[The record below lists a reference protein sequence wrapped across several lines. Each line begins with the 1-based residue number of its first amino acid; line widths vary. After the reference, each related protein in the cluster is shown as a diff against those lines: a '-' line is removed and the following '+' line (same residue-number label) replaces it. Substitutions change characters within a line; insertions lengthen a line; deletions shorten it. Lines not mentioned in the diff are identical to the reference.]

1 MNNLVLI
8 VGNGL
13 TIDLLKCISKTEDI
27 NTKNLFRNGDKVEWP
42 DGSNEKGFLSYKR
55 CKNLWNLGTRP
66 SMNDNEAQELV
77 EEIISCANTIPKNML
92 DDKSEN
98 IYVNAYFE
106 LVAYI
111 KQLFIMYNKKVSEED
126 LSSSN
131 IINWGWYK
139 LIKRAYNSAEY
150 ERIYIIT
157 YNYDIYLERVLKV
170 HNIPFDIVGIEEND
184 NKVKIV
190 KPHGSISFCHK
201 SINDKDT
208 YDIKRSSV
216 LYEAELNDF
225 EVRYERLDENYS
237 VYALIPPSG
246 DSTRMLFKWAEEM
259 RMKEKEI
266 IKTLQEDDKIIVSGL
281 SYWHVDRKE
290 IDDILTSIGAKSNVY
305 MVNPNPPKVLNAVLS
320 CIFDNYILYTGSEEI
335 GEIYGSF

>member
-13 TIDLLKCISKTEDI
+13 TIDLLKCISKIEDI

-55 CKNLWNLGTRP
+55 CKNLWNLGARP

-290 IDDILTSIGAKSNVY
+290 IDDILTTIGAKSNVY

-335 GEIYGSF
+335 GELL

>member
-1 MNNLVLI
+1 MSNLVLL

-13 TIDLLKCISKTEDI
+13 TVDLMNCISKLEKI

-42 DGSNEKGFLSYKR
+42 DGSNEKGFLSYKHCR
-55 CKNLWNLGTRP
+55 NLWNLGARP
-66 SMNDNEAQELV
+66 SMNDEEAQNLI

-111 KQLFIMYNKKVSEED
+111 KQLFIMYDNEITEKD
-126 LSSSN
+126 LSSDGVV
-131 IINWGWYK
+131 NWGWYK
-139 LIKRAYNSAEY
+139 LLKNAYNSSKY
-150 ERIYIIT
+150 GNVYIIT
-157 YNYDIYLERVLKV
+157 YNYDVYLERVLRV
-170 HNIPFDIVGIEEND
+170 HNIPFDVVGIEENG
-184 NKVKIV
+184 NKIQII
-190 KPHGSISFCHK
+190 KPHGSISFCHR

-216 LYEAELNDF
+216 LYEAELKNF
-225 EVRYERLDENYS
+225 EVKYEGLDENYS

-246 DSTRMLFKWAEEM
+246 DSTRMLFKWAEEL
-259 RMKEKEI
+259 RFREKEI
-266 IKTLQEDDKIIVSGL
+266 ISNLQENDKIIVSGL

-290 IDDILTSIGAKSNVY
+290 IDDILTNISSKANVY
-305 MVNPNPPKVLNAVLS
+305 MVNPNPPKVLNAVLT
-320 CIFDNYILYTGSEEI
+320 CIFDNYILYTSSEELGGI
-335 GEIYGSF
+335 L

>member
-55 CKNLWNLGTRP
+55 CKNLWNLGARP

-150 ERIYIIT
+150 QRIYIIT

-335 GEIYGSF
+335 GELL

>member
-55 CKNLWNLGTRP
+55 CKNLWNLGARP

-157 YNYDIYLERVLKV
+157 YNYDIYLERILKV

-266 IKTLQEDDKIIVSGL
+266 IKTFQEDDKIIVSGL

-335 GEIYGSF
+335 GELV